1 MKKIMAIIGSPRKGS
16 NTEILTDKMIEGC
29 KSKGDV
35 EVEKFFIIDKDIK
48 YCTGCL
54 TCVEP
59 GVKKCVIRDDMEGIL
74 ERMEECDGFIFSTP
88 NHVRSVTAPMQN
100 FLTRMLPV
108 LEMKVEQDSE
118 GNIVDGMFDSTLNG
132 KKAAIVISQGDP
144 TISSFLVFAVL
155 ERNFVDFKLLRV
167 GEVLSLGNIS
177 KDDVKRKKN
186 DLDAAF
192 ALGSILAS

>member
-1 MKKIMAIIGSPRKGS
+1 
-16 NTEILTDKMIEGC
+16 
-29 KSKGDV
+29 
-35 EVEKFFIIDKDIK
+35 
-48 YCTGCL
+48 
-54 TCVEP
+54 
-59 GVKKCVIRDDMEGIL
+59 MEGIL
-74 ERMEECDGFIFSTP
+74 ERMEECDGFIFATP

-118 GNIVDGMFDSTLNG
+118 GNIVDGMFDSSVNG

-167 GEVLSLGNIS
+167 GEVLSLGNIA
-177 KDDVKRKKN
+177 KDDVKGKKN

-192 ALGSILAS
+192 SLGTILAS

>member
-29 KSKGDV
+29 KSNGDV

-54 TCVEP
+54 TCVSP
-59 GVKKCVIRDDMEGIL
+59 GKQKCVIKDDMEGIL
-74 ERMEECDGFIFSTP
+74 ERMEECDGFIFATP
-88 NHVRSVTAPMQN
+88 NHVRSVSAPMQN

-108 LEMKVEQDSE
+108 LEMKIEQDSE
-118 GNIVDGMFDSTLNG
+118 GNIVDGMFDSSVNG

-155 ERNFVDFKLLRV
+155 ERNFIDFKLQRI

-177 KDDVKRKKN
+177 KDDVKGKKN

-192 ALGSILAS
+192 TLGSILAS